1 MYMYAIGLFLLGAG
15 WNFGFSASTVL
26 LTKVY
31 ANDLRMKS
39 KIQSSHDFVMFV
51 VAGII
56 VVSAGYIY
64 NAADFDH
71 NPVCGAL
78 CGWKTV
84 NYATFGFMFVLL
96 CVILFEFLSQKNES
110 KISHPEYIKLDQ
122 CIVKE
127 GDC

>member
-64 NAADFDH
+64 NSADFDH

-84 NYATFGFMFVLL
+84 NY
-96 CVILFEFLSQKNES
+96 
-110 KISHPEYIKLDQ
+110 
-122 CIVKE
+122 
-127 GDC
+127 